1 MLIAKKDIRNSLSV
15 IPESPGVYIYRDKE
29 DKVLYV
35 GKAKNLRKRV
45 GQYFQRESD
54 RPNARAMLRVFE
66 TVEYIVV
73 QTETDALL
81 LENNLIKTHQPPY
94 NIMLKHGNFYPYIY
108 VTRERFPRFGTTH
121 KPQPGGSTEYYGPY
135 PNKSMAYQLVLL
147 FRRLYK
153 FRTCSFNLS
162 PENIERGKF
171 RVCLKYHIG
180 RCKGPCEGLQ
190 TEEDYDR
197 DVRAAK
203 EILRGHITEVKR
215 DIKEVMARASEEL
228 DFETALQMQN
238 MLYTLENYQGK
249 STIMSNVIGDALV
262 ATYGSSRRSF
272 FVNYLLTRDG
282 RIISGRTMEYRRG
295 IEEDEEELFASVLKD
310 LLDTLPLEGTRELI
324 LPLMPEYLDLSAYRV
339 TIPQRGDRK
348 HILDLSQ
355 HNVDQFIK
363 DKDLQAE
370 KLNPAQ
376 HNMQILRDLQSSVGL
391 PTLPWH
397 VECFDNSNI
406 QGADPV
412 AACVVFKG
420 GVPSKKDYRLY
431 HIKTV
436 EGPDDYAS
444 MHEVVVRRYSRLRDE
459 GEELPDL
466 IITDGGKGQM
476 SVVREALEEVGVEI
490 PILGLAKDDRHRT
503 SEVLYGDPP
512 QVIGIMQR
520 GQVFHLLERIQN
532 EVHRFAIT
540 FHRNVHAKKSISSE
554 LDAIAGIGSA
564 TQKKLIRTFKSVKR
578 IRESV
583 SLDELTEAIGPA
595 KARLVWDYFH
605 PDSEA

>member
-1 MLIAKKDIRNSLSV
+1 MTK
-15 IPESPGVYIYRDKE
+15 
-29 DKVLYV
+29 
-35 GKAKNLRKRV
+35 
-45 GQYFQRESD
+45 
-54 RPNARAMLRVFE
+54 
-66 TVEYIVV
+66 
-73 QTETDALL
+73 
-81 LENNLIKTHQPPY
+81 
-94 NIMLKHGNFYPYIY
+94 
-108 VTRERFPRFGTTH
+108 
-121 KPQPGGSTEYYGPY
+121 
-135 PNKSMAYQLVLL
+135 
-147 FRRLYK
+147 
-153 FRTCSFNLS
+153 
-162 PENIERGKF
+162 
-171 RVCLKYHIG
+171 
-180 RCKGPCEGLQ
+180 
-190 TEEDYDR
+190 
-197 DVRAAK
+197 
-203 EILRGHITEVKR
+203 
-215 DIKEVMARASEEL
+215 ASEEL

-295 IEEDEEELFASVLKD
+295 IEEEDEELFASVLKD

-376 HNMQILRDLQSSVGL
+376 HIMQILRDLQSSVGL

-406 QGADPV
+406 QGAEPV

-476 SVVREALEEVGVEI
+476 GVVRKALDEVGVEI

-554 LDAIAGIGSA
+554 LDAIAGIGPA

>member
-121 KPQPGGSTEYYGPY
+121 KPEPGGCTEYYGPY
-135 PNKSMAYQLVLL
+135 PNKSMAYQLIQL

-153 FRTCSFNLS
+153 FRTCTYNLS

-295 IEEDEEELFASVLKD
+295 IEEEDVELFASVLKD

-391 PTLPWH
+391 PKLPWH

-406 QGADPV
+406 QGAEPV

-420 GVPSKKDYRLY
+420 GVPSKKDYRLF

-444 MHEVVVRRYSRLRDE
+444 MREVVVRRYSRLRDE

-476 SVVREALEEVGVEI
+476 GVVRKALDEVGVEI

-554 LDAIAGIGSA
+554 LDAIAGIGPS

>member
-135 PNKSMAYQLVLL
+135 PNKSMAYQLIQL

-153 FRTCSFNLS
+153 FRTCSYNLS
-162 PENIERGKF
+162 SENIERGKF

-190 TEEDYDR
+190 SEEDYDR

-215 DIKEVMARASEEL
+215 DIKEVMTKASEEL

-295 IEEDEEELFASVLKD
+295 IEEENMELFASVLKD

-376 HNMQILRDLQSSVGL
+376 HNMQILRDLQNSVGL

-476 SVVREALEEVGVEI
+476 GVVRKALDEVGVEI

-532 EVHRFAIT
+532 EVHRFAIS

-554 LDAIAGIGSA
+554 LDAISGIGPA

-583 SLDELTEAIGPA
+583 SLDQLAEAVGPA
-595 KARLVWDYFH
+595 KARQVWDYFH
-605 PDSEA
+605 PDSKA

>member
-135 PNKSMAYQLVLL
+135 PNKSMAYQLVQL

-153 FRTCSFNLS
+153 FRTCSYNLS

-215 DIKEVMARASEEL
+215 DIKEVMTKASEEL

-262 ATYGSSRRSF
+262 VTFGSSRRSF

-295 IEEDEEELFASVLKD
+295 IEEEDVELFASVLKD

-406 QGADPV
+406 QGAEPV

-420 GVPSKKDYRLY
+420 GVPSKKDYRLF

-444 MHEVVVRRYSRLRDE
+444 MHEVVVRRYSRLRDG

-476 SVVREALEEVGVEI
+476 GVVRKALDEVGVEI

-540 FHRNVHAKKSISSE
+540 FHRNVHTKKSISSE
-554 LDAIAGIGSA
+554 LDAIAGIGPA

-583 SLDELTEAIGPA
+583 SPDELTEAIGPA
-595 KARLVWDYFH
+595 KARLVWHYFH

>member
-15 IPESPGVYIYRDKE
+15 IPELPGVYIYRDKE

-73 QTETDALL
+73 RTETDALL

-135 PNKSMAYQLVLL
+135 PNKSMAYQLIQL

-180 RCKGPCEGLQ
+180 CCKGPCEGLQ

-262 ATYGSSRRSF
+262 VTYGSSRRSF

-324 LPLMPEYLDLSAYRV
+324 LPVMPEYLDLSAYRV

-391 PTLPWH
+391 PKLPWH

-406 QGADPV
+406 QGAEPV

-420 GVPSKKDYRLY
+420 GVPSKKDYRLF

-436 EGPDDYAS
+436 EGSDDYAS
-444 MHEVVVRRYSRLRDE
+444 MYEVVVRRYSRLRDE

-476 SVVREALEEVGVEI
+476 GVVRKALDEVGVEI

-554 LDAIAGIGSA
+554 LDAIAGIGPA

>member
-121 KPQPGGSTEYYGPY
+121 KPQPGSSTEYYGPY
-135 PNKSMAYQLVLL
+135 PNKSMAYQLVQL

-153 FRTCSFNLS
+153 FRTCTYNLS

-190 TEEDYDR
+190 SEEDYDR

-215 DIKEVMARASEEL
+215 DIKEVMTKASEEL

-262 ATYGSSRRSF
+262 VTYGSSRRSF

-476 SVVREALEEVGVEI
+476 SVVREALEEVGVKI

-554 LDAIAGIGSA
+554 LDAIAGIGPA

-595 KARLVWDYFH
+595 KARLMWDYFH

>member
-1 MLIAKKDIRNSLSV
+1 MLISKKEIKSSLSV
-15 IPESPGVYIYRDKE
+15 LPESPGVYIYRDKE

-54 RPNARAMLRVFE
+54 RPNARAMLRIFE

-73 QTETDALL
+73 ETETDALL
-81 LENNLIKTHQPPY
+81 LENNLIKTYQPPY
-94 NIMLKHGNFYPYIY
+94 NIMLKHGNYYPYIY
-108 VTRERFPRFGTTH
+108 ATRERFPRFGTTH
-121 KPQPGGSTEYYGPY
+121 KPDFGTTTEYYGPY
-135 PNKSMAYQLVLL
+135 PNKSMAYQLIQL

-153 FRTCSFNLS
+153 FRTCGYNLS
-162 PENIERGKF
+162 KENIERGKF

-190 TEEDYDR
+190 SEEDYNK

-203 EILRGHITEVKR
+203 EILRGHITDVKR
-215 DIKEVMARASEEL
+215 EIKEVMARASEEL

-262 ATYGSSRRSF
+262 ATYGSSRNSF

-295 IEEDEEELFASVLKD
+295 IEEEDEELFASVLKD

-324 LPLMPEYLDLSAYRV
+324 VPVQPGYIDLSAYRV

-348 HILDLSQ
+348 RILDLSQ
-355 HNVDQFIK
+355 QNVNQFIK
-363 DKDLQAE
+363 DKELQAE

-376 HNMQILRDLQSSVGL
+376 HNMQVLRDLQQAVGL
-391 PTLPWH
+391 PKLPWH

-406 QGADPV
+406 QGVDPV

-420 GVPSKKDYRLY
+420 GVPSKKDYRLF

-459 GEELPDL
+459 GESLPDL

-476 SVVREALEEVGVEI
+476 GVVKEALEEVGVEI

-540 FHRNVHAKKSISSE
+540 FHRKVHAKKAVSSE
-554 LDAIAGIGSA
+554 LDKIVGIGPA
-564 TQKKLIRTFKSVKR
+564 TQKKLLRTFKSVKR
-578 IRESV
+578 IRENT
-583 SLDELTEAIGPA
+583 SLEELSQTIGPA

-605 PDSEA
+605 PASE

>member
-121 KPQPGGSTEYYGPY
+121 KPEPGGSTEYYGPY
-135 PNKSMAYQLVLL
+135 PNKSMVYQLVQL

-238 MLYTLENYQGK
+238 LLYTLENYQGK

-295 IEEDEEELFASVLKD
+295 IEEEDVELFASVLKD

-391 PTLPWH
+391 PKLPWH

-406 QGADPV
+406 QGAEPV

-420 GVPSKKDYRLY
+420 GVPSKKDYRLF

-444 MHEVVVRRYSRLRDE
+444 MREVVVRRYSRLRDE

-476 SVVREALEEVGVEI
+476 GVVRKALDEVGVEI

-554 LDAIAGIGSA
+554 LDAIAGIGPS

>member
-1 MLIAKKDIRNSLSV
+1 M
-15 IPESPGVYIYRDKE
+15 
-29 DKVLYV
+29 
-35 GKAKNLRKRV
+35 
-45 GQYFQRESD
+45 
-54 RPNARAMLRVFE
+54 
-66 TVEYIVV
+66 
-73 QTETDALL
+73 
-81 LENNLIKTHQPPY
+81 
-94 NIMLKHGNFYPYIY
+94 
-108 VTRERFPRFGTTH
+108 
-121 KPQPGGSTEYYGPY
+121 
-135 PNKSMAYQLVLL
+135 
-147 FRRLYK
+147 
-153 FRTCSFNLS
+153 
-162 PENIERGKF
+162 
-171 RVCLKYHIG
+171 
-180 RCKGPCEGLQ
+180 
-190 TEEDYDR
+190 
-197 DVRAAK
+197 
-203 EILRGHITEVKR
+203 KR
-215 DIKEVMARASEEL
+215 DIKEVMTKASEEL

-262 ATYGSSRRSF
+262 STYGSSRRSF

-431 HIKTV
+431 HINTV

-476 SVVREALEEVGVEI
+476 SVVREALEEVGIEI

-554 LDAIAGIGSA
+554 LDAIAGIGPA